1 MKNLFLSACL
11 FFVLLLSSSFAQD
24 DKISQLETKI
34 NQLEKALNEQ
44 KDVINNLMAKLIVLD
59 NKIDK
64 LSTGTVESESKTV
77 IDEPVKSVVKE
88 KKSEGINTDGTMR
101 CQATTKKGTQ
111 CKRNAQTGSRYCWQ
125 HQR

>member
-1 MKNLFLSACL
+1 MKIFFIVVWFALLFITSLSY
-11 FFVLLLSSSFAQD
+11 AQD
-24 DKISQLETKI
+24 DKISQLEIKV

-44 KDVINNLMAKLIVLD
+44 KEMINNLMVKLIVLD

-64 LSTGTVESESKTV
+64 LSTRTIEYQKDSAIK
-77 IDEPVKSVVKE
+77 EPVKSVVKE
-88 KKSEGINTDGTMR
+88 KKSEGINLDGTMR
-101 CQATTKKGTQ
+101 CQATTQKGTQ